1 MKKTVNKSQLS
12 LSLKNRDVLKS
23 FIFLIP
29 IIYGLVFFF
38 LIPVVKSLL
47 FSVSDVTS
55 GPEGYGIHLSGFSS
69 YNYIFNEDTEYRQTV
84 VKAMMEV
91 LAKTPLI
98 IIFSFFM
105 ASVLNQN
112 FKGKTVFRVIL
123 FMPVILE
130 ILTLRTNTLENQM
143 GSFSDYKNSGADTAA
158 ISFVTQFSDWM
169 TGAGISSEISETVI
183 SLVNQVYSIIG
194 LSAIQILILLIAMQ
208 SISPSLYEAA
218 TVEGATGWESF
229 WKITFPMVSPMI
241 LTCIIYTIID
251 SFTSSSNGVM
261 SKIYTTA
268 FEKLEFSI
276 SAAMGWFYF
285 AVIAVILGI
294 VALIFKKF
302 VFSYDE

>member
-1 MKKTVNKSQLS
+1 MKNKLTESKLS
-12 LSLKNRDVLKS
+12 LSLKNKDILKS
-23 FIFLIP
+23 YVFLIP

-47 FSVSDVTS
+47 FSVSDVSS
-55 GPEGYGIHLSGFSS
+55 GPEGYGIHLSGFAS
-69 YNYIFNEDTEYRQTV
+69 YDQILNKDTSYRQTV
-84 VKAMMEV
+84 VTSMMEV

-112 FKGKTVFRVIL
+112 FKGKTFFRVVL

-130 ILTLRTNTLENQM
+130 ILTAKSNSLENQM
-143 GSFSDYKNSGADTAA
+143 GSFSDYKNSGADEAA

-169 TGAGISSEISETVI
+169 TGAGISTEISDTII
-183 SLVNQVYSIIG
+183 SLVNQVYSVIG

-251 SFTSSSNGVM
+251 SFTSGNNGVM
-261 SKIYTTA
+261 NTIYKTA
-268 FEKLEFSI
+268 FEKYEFSV
-276 SAAMGWFYF
+276 SAAMGWLYF
-285 AVIAVILGI
+285 AMIAVILGV
-294 VALIFKKF
+294 VAFVFTKF
-302 VFSYDE
+302 VFRYDE